1 MVALGQWW
9 PVRLRLRWV
18 SDEKSDEGELD
29 NNGNKE
35 SELSDE
41 KRDEESLVDP
51 VTTSDPVNH

>member
-18 SDEKSDEGELD
+18 SDEKSDKGELD

-41 KRDEESLVDP
+41 KRV
-51 VTTSDPVNH
+51 VNH